1 MHNILSTGS
10 KGNAI
15 IYFNSILVDVGI
27 SFSRIEPYLKDIQ
40 IVLLTHQHSDHFKLN
55 VIKRIQEER
64 PSIRFGCGEFLAD
77 KLQGIRNL
85 DIYESGKMYNYGV
98 FKISP
103 IILYHDVP
111 NFGYRIFK
119 DGKKL
124 IHATDTYTLEGISA
138 RDYDIYALECNYD
151 EERVYDIIREKQYR
165 GEYAHQKGSINSH
178 LSKQQA
184 QKFILSNTSR
194 QDIQFLM
201 LHQSSE
207 F

>member
-1 MHNILSTGS
+1 MYNILSSGS
-10 KGNAI
+10 HGNSI
-15 IYFNSILVDVGI
+15 IYFDTILVDCGV
-27 SFSRIEPYLKDIQ
+27 SFSHIKPYINDLQ
-40 IVLLTHQHSDHFKLN
+40 IVLLTHQHKDHLN
-55 VIKRIQEER
+55 MSTIKKIQQER
-64 PSIRFGCGEFLAD
+64 PAVRFGCGDFLAD
-77 KLQGIRNL
+77 KLQGIRNV
-85 DIYESGKMYNYGV
+85 DVYGPGKMYDYGA

-119 DGKKL
+119 DGKKT

-138 RDYDIYALECNYD
+138 KDYDIYALECNYD
-151 EERVYDIIREKQYR
+151 EDRVYDIIREKEMR